1 VKTEGIE
8 SVTLADIGY
17 AEQLGCRIKLLGRAI
32 HREEDGKTSAYVA
45 PHLVHEN
52 NLIASVEGV
61 MNGIIVRG
69 NAIGD
74 VMFYGAGAGKLPT
87 ASAVVADVIDAAKH
101 ITARKWLSWEDGSD
115 DIIYDSAL
123 LESAWYVRAAV
134 PKEEIAKRFGDVR
147 TIEGAGEIVFVT
159 PVMNKF
165 ALSEK
170 LDGMDIKAAFRI
182 LK

>member
-8 SVTLADIGY
+8 SVTLADIGF
-17 AEQLGCRIKLLGRAI
+17 AGKLGCRVKLLGRAI
-32 HREEDGKTSAYVA
+32 HREDGKIAVYVA
-45 PHLVHEN
+45 PHLVHDD

-101 ITARKWLSWEDGSD
+101 ISARKWLSWEDGAD
-115 DIIYDSAL
+115 EIIYDSAL
-123 LESAWYVRAAV
+123 LENSWYVRTTAK
-134 PKEEIAKRFGDVR
+134 KEEIAAGFGDVQL
-147 TIEGAGEIVFVT
+147 IEGEGEKIFVT
-159 PVMNKF
+159 PSMNRYD
-165 ALSEK
+165 LEDK
-170 LDGMDIKAAFRI
+170 LGGMSVSAAFRI
-182 LK
+182 LQ